1 VNFLRKS
8 HHMSASKATNEAE
21 IRQFPAPAPA
31 SKAEAPAKVE
41 APQPDVVT
49 NTPAPPKRSAKR
61 FVLPVLIIAAAGAG
75 AWYGHDWWTTGRF
88 MVSTDDAY
96 VQGDITAIA
105 PKVTGYIDTINVVA
119 NQRVKAGDP
128 LITLDNGDYAIAENQ
143 AEAQIA
149 TQKLSLDRIKA
160 QTEAAKASLQQAQ
173 AGKQAAQAVLTNAQ
187 AASVRANQLHAT
199 RFASQS
205 QLDDATAALDQAKA
219 NIASADAQIATA
231 VANVGVLEAQYKEAE
246 SSIASLQLAKDKAAR
261 DLGFTVI
268 RAPVDGVIGNL
279 AAKKGDLVSPGQ
291 RLAALVPV
299 NALYIDANYKE
310 TQLRDIVVGQKV
322 KVRVDAL
329 SGDTF
334 EGTVASVAPA
344 SGAVFSLLPP
354 ENATGNFTKVVQR
367 VPVRIALPA
376 DVLASG
382 KLQAGL
388 SVIVDV
394 DTRTSPAT

>member
-1 VNFLRKS
+1 
-8 HHMSASKATNEAE
+8 MSASKATNEAE

-31 SKAEAPAKVE
+31 SKAEAPAKTE
-41 APQPDVVT
+41 APQPDVT
-49 NTPAPPKRSAKR
+49 INTPAQSQPVAKRSAKR
-61 FVLPVLIIAAAGAG
+61 FILPVLIIAAVGAG
-75 AWYGHDWWTTGRF
+75 AWYGHEWWTTGRF

-96 VQGDITAIA
+96 IQGDITAIA

-128 LITLDNGDYAIAENQ
+128 LITLDNGDYTIAEEQ

-149 TQKLSLDRIKA
+149 TQKLSLDRINA

-173 AGKQAAQAVLTNAQ
+173 AGKLAAQAVLTNAQ

-205 QLDDATAALDQAKA
+205 TLDDATAALDQAKA

-279 AAKKGDLVSPGQ
+279 AAKKGDLVSSGQ

-322 KVRVDAL
+322 QVRVDAL

-376 DVLASG
+376 DALASG

-388 SVIVDV
+388 SVVVDV
-394 DTRTSPAT
+394 DTRTTPAS